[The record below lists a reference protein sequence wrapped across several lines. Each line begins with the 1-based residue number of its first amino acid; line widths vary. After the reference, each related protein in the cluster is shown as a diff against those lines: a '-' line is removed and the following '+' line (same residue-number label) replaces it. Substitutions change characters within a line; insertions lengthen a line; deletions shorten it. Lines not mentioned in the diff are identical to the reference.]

1 MNMKNL
7 LEVKNLNT
15 SFITVNGIVRAVRG
29 INVFVGR
36 GESVGVVGE
45 SGCGK
50 SVTMLSILRLLD
62 DNALINADS
71 INFDGVDILKK
82 DKSYMRSVQGN
93 KIGMVFQDPLTSLN
107 PLFSIGNQLTEP
119 LRIHKKMTKKEAD
132 AKAAKLL
139 NLVGISSPE
148 RRLKQYPHE
157 FSGGMRQRIMIAI
170 AMSCDPGLLIADEPT
185 TALDVTIQA
194 QILDLMSELKNKF
207 NTSIILITHD
217 LGVISNM
224 CSRVI
229 VMYGGLVVEEG
240 PIDDIFY
247 RTAHPYTIGLLNS
260 IPKIEGGRKGKLIPI
275 HGSPPDLLN
284 PPKGCPFVDRCDYS
298 MNICKQHQP
307 ALINVADDH
316 KSACWLLHSKAIA
329 LNKGG
334 VING

>member
-1 MNMKNL
+1 MKNI
-7 LEVKNLNT
+7 LEVNNLNT
-15 SFITVNGIVRAVRG
+15 SFFTGNGIVKAVRG
-29 INVFVGR
+29 ISLNVAC

-62 DNALINADS
+62 ENARINADS
-71 INFDGVDILKK
+71 INFEDVDLLKK
-82 DKSYMRSVQGN
+82 DKIYMRGIQGN

-107 PLFSIGNQLTEP
+107 PLFTVGNQLIEP
-119 LRIHKKMTKKEAD
+119 LVIHKKMSKKEAE
-132 AKAAKLL
+132 AKAINLL
-139 NLVGISSPE
+139 NLVGIPSPE
-148 RRLKQYPHE
+148 KRLKQYPHE

-170 AMSCDPGLLIADEPT
+170 AMCCEPRLLIADEPT

-194 QILDLMSELKNKF
+194 QILELMLGLKSKY

-229 VMYGGLVVEEG
+229 VMYGGLIVEEG

-247 RTAHPYTIGLLNS
+247 NTAHPYTRGLLNS
-260 IPKIEGGRKGKLIPI
+260 IPKIESSRKEKLIPI

-284 PPKGCPFVDRCDYS
+284 PPEGCPFVDRCDYA
-298 MNICKQHQP
+298 MNICKYHRP
-307 ALINVADDH
+307 SLTNVSDGH
-316 KSACWLLHSKAIA
+316 SSACWLLHSKVSAIYM
-329 LNKGG
+329 GG
-334 VING
+334 ILHG

>member
-1 MNMKNL
+1 MEKL
-7 LEVKNLNT
+7 LEVNNLKT
-15 SFITVNGIVRAVRG
+15 SFITGNGIVKAVRG
-29 INVFVGR
+29 INISVDR

-62 DNALINADS
+62 ENAVINADS
-71 INFDGVDILKK
+71 IKFGNENLISK
-82 DKSYMRSVQGN
+82 DKNYMRSIQGD

-119 LRIHKKMTKKEAD
+119 LKIHKKMSKKEAE
-132 AKAAKLL
+132 ARAIELL
-139 NLVGISSPE
+139 NLVGIPSPE
-148 RRLKQYPHE
+148 KRLKQYPHE

-170 AMSCDPGLLIADEPT
+170 AMSCNPSLLIADEPT

-194 QILDLMSELKNKF
+194 QILELMLDLKNKY

-224 CSRVI
+224 CSRII

-247 RTAHPYTIGLLNS
+247 RTSHPYTIGLLNS
-260 IPKIEGGRKGKLIPI
+260 IPKIEGNRKEKLVPI
-275 HGSPPDLLN
+275 YGSPPDLLN
-284 PPKGCPFVDRCDYS
+284 PPKGCPFVDRCNYA
-298 MNICKQHQP
+298 MKICKQHQP
-307 ALINVADDH
+307 ALLDVSKDH
-316 KSACWLLHSKAIA
+316 KSACWLLHSRAMA
-329 LNKGG
+329 LSKGG
-334 VING
+334 IIRG